1 MREAI
6 KPHPTSSFVLH
17 EKYVFLH
24 ALAPVNAKKRLSESI
39 DWTNEI
45 MNQMKTAVKANY
57 LAITGPDQ
65 SVQDC
70 FENEKFERL
79 KALKRKVDSGNVFKH
94 VPAQLT

>member
-1 MREAI
+1 
-6 KPHPTSSFVLH
+6 
-17 EKYVFLH
+17 
-24 ALAPVNAKKRLSESI
+24 
-39 DWTNEI
+39 